1 MKTEIIAVGSELL
14 LGQITNTNAKFISAR
29 LAEAGIDVLYHTVVG
44 DNPLRLKEAIEIAQ
58 KRANLIIFT
67 GGLGP
72 TKDDLTKETIANI
85 LHTELENNENALHS
99 IEKYFERTGR
109 TMTENNRK
117 QALVLLGSSVLV
129 NRNGMAPGMAIEHDG
144 LHYILLPGP
153 PHEMQPMFEDEAIP
167 YLLDKLGNREV
178 IMSRVLKFYG
188 IGEAELEF
196 RIQSI
201 LAEQNNPTV
210 APLATSEAVTLR
222 LTAKAE
228 SIEQAE
234 QLISP
239 VEKQIRN
246 LVGEFIYGIDE
257 DTLSS
262 KAAELLKERSLTI
275 AAAESLTAG
284 LFMSELANEPGIS
297 SSLNGGVVVYNEKT
311 KVEQLNIS
319 LELLEEFGVVSGE
332 CAKALA
338 SNVKKKFASDIGI
351 GLTGAAGPD
360 PHDGEPMG
368 TVWVGIAIGNAPVK
382 TFKLQLSGSR
392 NANRKRAANFALY
405 YLILELQNIDLPPI
419 LN

>member
-1 MKTEIIAVGSELL
+1 MKAEIIAVGSELL

-29 LAEAGIDVLYHTVVG
+29 LAEVGIDVLYQTVVG
-44 DNPLRLKEAIEIAQ
+44 DNPLRLRKTIEVAQ
-58 KRANLIIFT
+58 NRVDLIIFT

-85 LHTELENNENALHS
+85 LHTELESNADALDS
-99 IEKYFERTGR
+99 IEKYFQRTGR

-129 NRNGMAPGMAIEHDG
+129 NRNGMAPGMAVEQDG
-144 LHYILLPGP
+144 SHYILLPGP

-167 YLLDKLGNREV
+167 YLLDKLGKREV
-178 IMSRVLKFYG
+178 IVSRVLKFYG

-196 RIQSI
+196 RIQTI
-201 LAEQNNPTV
+201 LAEQTNPTV

-234 QLISP
+234 QLIGP

-246 LVGEFIYGIDE
+246 LVGEFIYGLDE

-262 KAAELLKERSLTI
+262 KAAELLRERRLTI

-297 SSLNGGVVVYNEKT
+297 SSLIGGIVVYNEKT
-311 KVEQLNIS
+311 KVEQLNIPM
-319 LELLEEFGVVSGE
+319 ELLEEFGVVSGE
-332 CAKALA
+332 CASALA
-338 SNVKKKFASDIGI
+338 SQVKRKFASDIGI

-368 TVWVGIAIGNAPVK
+368 TVWVGISIGNAPIK

-405 YLILELQNIDLPPI
+405 YLILELQNADLPPI